1 MEDSNSFAR
10 CWKHLECY
18 HTAVQ
23 IWHRI
28 HCGGPTTVLQAQ
40 KASPKTELRVPRVL
54 QFSENRDPQ
63 ACGTMAELPAHG
75 VPLQTALKFK
85 CQVLNAQNLQ
95 APIERLRALN
105 LSSPG
110 EVVSE
115 RHDDHIESFAS
126 TERIFPS
133 LGKIG
138 ASPCACVPN
147 APVDDVDWSGGNDG
161 RV

>member
-1 MEDSNSFAR
+1 MRDDGRTAGSRRASSDSPEIQVPGRS
-10 CWKHLECY
+10 EC
-18 HTAVQ
+18 
-23 IWHRI
+23 
-28 HCGGPTTVLQAQ
+28 
-40 KASPKTELRVPRVL
+40 TESLGAYKK
-54 QFSENRDPQ
+54 D
-63 ACGTMAELPAHG
+63 CGT
-75 VPLQTALKFK
+75 
-85 CQVLNAQNLQ
+85 
-95 APIERLRALN
+95 LN

-115 RHDDHIESFAS
+115 RHDDHIESFTP